1 MNYNKGKIFIFLT
14 LLSILLITPFISSCS
29 YDKEFTYI
37 NDQINNINN
46 KTSSI
51 DDQLRSMNERL
62 GTTNSKQAEMT
73 VEIDRLKEDLNKIS
87 GRIEDNEYI
96 LKNTVEKDLGDQ
108 ESLQADVARLTRTV
122 EKLEKVLKQQQAYL
136 GLESL
141 DTGEAQQADQG
152 IIENE
157 PKQEEAAEVDQ
168 GSEEGEM
175 YNAALSF
182 YREEDYEKASEEF
195 KKFLNLYPESDLA
208 DNAQFWIGEC
218 LMSLKQY
225 EQAIL
230 AYQDVIKKYPKGN
243 KVANAMLR
251 QAIAFLEINDK
262 TSARLLLQKVIKQFP
277 GESEAKIAQT
287 KLKAIK

>member
-1 MNYNKGKIFIFLT
+1 
-14 LLSILLITPFISSCS
+14 
-29 YDKEFTYI
+29 
-37 NDQINNINN
+37 
-46 KTSSI
+46 
-51 DDQLRSMNERL
+51 MNERL

-73 VEIDRLKEDLNKIS
+73 VEIDRLKEELNKIS

-108 ESLQADVARLTRTV
+108 ESLQADVARLTQTV

-141 DTGEAQQADQG
+141 DTVEAQQGDQG

-175 YNAALSF
+175 YNAALSL
-182 YREEDYEKASEEF
+182 YREEDYEEASEEF
-195 KKFLNLYPESDLA
+195 KKFLNLYPGSDLA

-218 LMSLKQY
+218 LMRLKQY

-230 AYQDVIKKYPKGN
+230 AYQEVIIKYPKGN